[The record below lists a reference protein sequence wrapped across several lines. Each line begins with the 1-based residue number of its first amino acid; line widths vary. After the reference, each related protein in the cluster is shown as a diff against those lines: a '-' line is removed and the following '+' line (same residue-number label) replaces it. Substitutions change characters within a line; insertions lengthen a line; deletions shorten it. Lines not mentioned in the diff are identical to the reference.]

1 MTSQECVID
10 AVLRAQGVLADYIES
25 GPRDCAKT
33 LSRLF
38 EIFADDDLTDAVS
51 VLNLET
57 MRAAIHA
64 GEDSRSS
71 TSPLYSRTSG

>member
-25 GPRDCAKT
+25 EPRDCART

-38 EIFADDDLTDAVS
+38 VIFADDELTGAVNA
-51 VLNLET
+51 LNLEAVRSA
-57 MRAAIHA
+57 M
-64 GEDSRSS
+64 GEFPQRSS
-71 TSPLYSRTSG
+71 TSPPCNRTSG